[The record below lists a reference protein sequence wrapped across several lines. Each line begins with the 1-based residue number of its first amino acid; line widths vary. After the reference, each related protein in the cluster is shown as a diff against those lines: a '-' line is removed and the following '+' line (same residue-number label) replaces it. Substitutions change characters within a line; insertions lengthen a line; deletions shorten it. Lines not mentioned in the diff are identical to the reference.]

1 MLSKIQQKNVSALA
15 LKKFRDERRCFVAE
29 GEKLINDLLPY
40 MVCRQLFVTDKC
52 TTCFAGQN
60 TQCVSDDEMK
70 RISQLTTPS
79 TALAVFEKPTESLH
93 IDDLTEQ
100 LVLVLDAVQN
110 PGNLGT
116 IIRLADWFGIHH
128 IVCSHTTADAFS
140 PKTVQATM
148 GALTR
153 VHVHYTDL
161 IGFLTQCRQR
171 NMPIY
176 GTTLDGANLYEQ
188 PLTTQ
193 GILIMG
199 NEGNGISTDVAEFI
213 TQRLFIP
220 NYPQGVL
227 TSESLNV
234 AVATAIVCA
243 EFRRRCR

>member
-1 MLSKIQQKNVSALA
+1 MLSKIQQKNVRALA
-15 LKKFRDERRCFVAE
+15 LKKFRDERNCFVAE
-29 GEKLINDLLPY
+29 GEKIISDLLPY

-52 TTCFAGQN
+52 AAHFPEQTVQRI
-60 TQCVSDDEMK
+60 SDDEMR
-70 RISQLTTPS
+70 RITQLTTPA

-93 IDDLTEQ
+93 IDALCDQ

-116 IIRLADWFGIHH
+116 IIRLADWFGIQH

-161 IGFLTQCRQR
+161 VEFLTQCQHRK
-171 NMPIY
+171 MPIY

-188 PLTTQ
+188 PLTAS

-199 NEGNGISTDVAEFI
+199 NEGNGISPDVKPFI
-213 TQRLFIP
+213 TNHLLIP
-220 NYPQGVL
+220 NYPQGVP

-243 EFRRRCR
+243 EFRRRCC

>member
-1 MLSKIQQKNVSALA
+1 MLSKIQQKNVRALSQ
-15 LKKFRDERRCFVAE
+15 KKYRDEQKCFIAE
-29 GEKLINDLLPY
+29 GEKLISDLLPY
-40 MVCRQLFVTDKC
+40 MTCRHLFVTEKC
-52 TTCFAGQN
+52 SANFSEKTLQRLSA
-60 TQCVSDDEMK
+60 DEMK

-79 TALAVFEKPTESLH
+79 TALAVFEKPAESLQ
-93 IDDLTEQ
+93 IDTLREQ

-128 IVCSHTTADAFS
+128 VVCSHTTADVFS

-153 VHVHYTDL
+153 VQVHYTDL
-161 IGFLTQCRQR
+161 VEFLTQCQQQ

-176 GTTLDGANLYEQ
+176 GTTLDGQNLYEQ
-188 PLTTQ
+188 SLTAH
-193 GILIMG
+193 GVLIMG
-199 NEGNGISTDVAEFI
+199 NEGKGISSAVGRFI
-213 TQRLFIP
+213 THHLFIP
-220 NYPQGVL
+220 NYPQGVP

-243 EFRRRCR
+243 EFRRRCQ